1 MEKGESKR
9 WTTLKSEYL
18 VKRPWLTARRDMVQL
33 PNGVINDEYYVL
45 EYPDWVNVIAITA
58 DGQFVFVRQYRYPI
72 ASELLEIPAGIMEAG
87 ETPVQSAAR
96 ELREETGYRA
106 EQWTHLSSIWTTPG
120 FSNEKIYLFFAEKL
134 VWDPLSPDEDE
145 DISLTHL
152 TEDEARA
159 LFLRSEAQ
167 DAKTLAAL
175 GWYFASKA

>member
-1 MEKGESKR
+1 MEHTLSSKR
-9 WTTLKSEYL
+9 IYEGRILNLRVDEVEVS
-18 VKRPWLTARRDMVQL
+18 RNGRHARREVVEH
-33 PNGVINDEYYVL
+33 GEAV
-45 EYPDWVNVIAITA
+45 AILA
-58 DGQFVFVRQYRYPI
+58 RDSEGCFLFVRQYRYPI

-145 DISLTHL
+145 DISLTRL

-175 GWYFASKA
+175 GWYFASKS